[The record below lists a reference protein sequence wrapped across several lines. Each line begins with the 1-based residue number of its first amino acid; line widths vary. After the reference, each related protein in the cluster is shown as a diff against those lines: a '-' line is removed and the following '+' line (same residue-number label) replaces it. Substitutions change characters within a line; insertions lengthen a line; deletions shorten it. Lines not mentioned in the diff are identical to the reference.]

1 MAGAILA
8 REETD
13 CILGCEG
20 FVSETRVADRKTPPG
35 TRTPGDRP
43 RKTTDSVRSTSAAK
57 LKPEQYELKVRWETA
72 RGVLQVSPT
81 GVKFDFDTA
90 LKVGTK
96 YPVNLSAPGVA
107 FSSTL
112 EVTRCQVTALPGVGR
127 FFRIEGRFF
136 PYVE

>member
-1 MAGAILA
+1 MS
-8 REETD
+8 EE
-13 CILGCEG
+13 
-20 FVSETRVADRKTPPG
+20 RVADRKTPP
-35 TRTPGDRP
+35 PDRP
-43 RKTTDSVRSTSAAK
+43 RKGTDSGRTATK

-72 RGVLQVSPT
+72 RGVVNVTPT

-96 YPVNLSAPGVA
+96 YPVNLSAPGVS

-112 EVTRCQVTALPGVGR
+112 EVTRCQVTVLPGIGR
-127 FFRIEGRFF
+127 FFRIDGRFF